1 MPYNVNEMFM
11 FRKKQHFIDKD
22 IVNRKERK
30 MGQNKYQD
38 RKELPSEITGRI
50 GRILEE
56 MRIEGISVLEFPE
69 QLLAVLVI
77 EIVNKSSIDRWKKN
91 PFLYEEG
98 RREAEFILSKTC
110 KEFCRNPDFNKVLE
124 GVLLISSRQV
134 LINLW
139 ELASRVCAMD
149 SIFVIEF
156 EMAYESQGEFRPGIL
171 AEVMD
176 YLVDAIYHRG
186 NKEFFFTPFNLAAF
200 VTELVDPKSGTVW
213 DPAFGSGTLLI
224 QVAKRVKEHYGR
236 CQITG
241 NEINRRMV
249 RFALINAFYHGMSL
263 KLMEFKEIDTIEEFQ
278 KAGELEKYDY
288 IFANPPVSSA
298 SDNRRKEFGPLVQTW
313 KLHLQFLQVILERLK
328 ENGKAIVFVNEN
340 FLFSASGAEKRLREL
355 LVEYYGLRAVISL
368 PQGAFAPY
376 TNAKASI
383 LFLDRSLSH
392 EHPISFYELRALGY
406 SLDKRGESIAEND
419 IPKVLEAEADRER
432 RYIYWRRQIA
442 SSPQYNEQGIIVP
455 SVWQYETGWFAER
468 ESLRDMDYSLMG
480 SVYSMTR
487 KELRKPEASPEALI
501 QRLQK
506 LEQESVDLLEKILG
520 MN

>member
-1 MPYNVNEMFM
+1 
-11 FRKKQHFIDKD
+11 
-22 IVNRKERK
+22 
-30 MGQNKYQD
+30 MGQNRYQG

-50 GRILEE
+50 DRILEE

-77 EIVNKSSIDRWKKN
+77 EIVNKSSIDRWKEN

-98 RREAEFILSKTC
+98 RREAEFILIKTR

-134 LINLW
+134 LMNLW

-156 EMAYESQGEFRPGIL
+156 EMTYESQGEFRPGIL

-200 VTELVDPKSGTVW
+200 VTELVDPKSGAAW

-224 QVAKRVKEHYGR
+224 QAAKRVKENYGT

-249 RFALINAFYHGMSL
+249 RFARINAFYHGMSY
-263 KLMEFKEIDTIEEFQ
+263 LMEFKESDTIEEFQ

-288 IFANPPVSSA
+288 IFANPPVSSV
-298 SDNRRKEFGPLVQTW
+298 SNNGREEFGFLVPTR

-328 ENGKAIVFVNEN
+328 ENGRAVVFVNEN
-340 FLFSASGAEKRLREL
+340 FLFSASRSEKGIREL
-355 LVEYYGLRAVISL
+355 LVEHFGLRAVISL

-392 EHPISFYELRALGY
+392 ENPISFYELKALGY
-406 SLDKRGESIAEND
+406 TLDKRGEPIAEND
-419 IPKVLEAEADRER
+419 IPIVLEAEADRER
-432 RYIYWRRQIA
+432 RYIEWRRQIR
-442 SSPQYNEQGIIVP
+442 SGSQYNEQGIIVP
-455 SVWQYETGWFAER
+455 SDWQYETGWFVER
-468 ESLRDMDYSLMG
+468 ESVRDMDYSLMG

-487 KELRKPEASPEALI
+487 KELRKPKASPEELI

-506 LEQESVDLLEKILG
+506 LEHESVDLLEKILG